1 VRPLD
6 VVVQHAL
13 GGVDMVALVASVLAH
28 AVGGLHVHGHVA
40 EAVRH
45 AADGAEGLSA
55 QLQAL
60 LGPVILNQVL
70 PPKRLVKE
78 VRRAPL
84 TPEYKM
90 ALVYSLDVILML
102 LPSFEWLQVGTL
114 RTLVVVVLLPV
125 GL

>member
-1 VRPLD
+1 MRPLD

-84 TPEYKM
+84 TPATK
-90 ALVYSLDVILML
+90 I
-102 LPSFEWLQVGTL
+102 PF
-114 RTLVVVVLLPV
+114 
-125 GL
+125 